1 LSGISILLHFVIGF
15 TIFSY
20 GSGKMDSK
28 LVFGLAII
36 AVIGLY
42 IAGPHP
48 FLFGMILA
56 TGWCLLNMG
65 VERIFPI
72 LD

>member
-1 LSGISILLHFVIGF
+1 
-15 TIFSY
+15 
-20 GSGKMDSK
+20 MDSK

-42 IAGPHP
+42 IAGPQP

-56 TGWCLLNMG
+56 TGWSLLNMG